1 MIGRPVSEP
10 RTEAPGR
17 GGRGLIDAL
26 LSEAPRSTLLASIL
40 EAKEHDELTA
50 GCAPHERHAR
60 GRAVA
65 LGDDVRFRS
74 PFAEYEGRDTIARL
88 FTVMPA
94 VFDDLALVRELRGDD
109 REVAA
114 VLRGRIGDEPVDVIV
129 DERYAVD
136 GRVSEAMLVTRP
148 LAATKAAITR
158 MGALLESDG
167 S

>member
-1 MIGRPVSEP
+1 VGSSTLCFPKHHAVRYSL
-10 RTEAPGR
+10 RF
-17 GGRGLIDAL
+17 
-26 LSEAPRSTLLASIL
+26 SKQRSTMSSRLVAHLMNATPADVPSLLA
-40 EAKEHDELTA
+40 
-50 GCAPHERHAR
+50 
-60 GRAVA
+60 
-65 LGDDVRFRS
+65 DDVRFRS

-136 GRVSEAMLVTRP
+136 GRVAEAMLVTRP